1 VLTDQEFLDR
11 VQRVF
16 QEAADLDPASR
27 SAYVRRVSL
36 GDERLAARVLG
47 LIQVFEKTEASEAWK
62 TTAIEQFAA
71 EALEADL
78 DRYRLLEHIGSG
90 GMGVV
95 YKAVRADDEFSK
107 LVAVKIVLLPD
118 PAMILRLR
126 KERQILAGLEHPNIA
141 RLLDGGTSKD
151 GSPFLV
157 MEYVDGI
164 PINRYAQEGKLSTND
179 ILALLDK
186 VCAAVS
192 YAHRNLIVHRDLK
205 PANILVTAD
214 GEPKLLDFGIA
225 KVVDGTGERT
235 RTGLIAMTPEYA
247 SPEQIGG
254 GLITTATD
262 VYSLGVLLYEL
273 LTGGGPYRR
282 GEGALELAESVVK
295 EAPLPMSA
303 TAGRR
308 FDPDLENI
316 VQMALRK
323 EPERRYASIDQ
334 FSEDLRRYMDGR
346 PVVAHRDTLA
356 YRANKFVRRNAVGVA
371 AGGLLLVTLLAGIAG
386 TAWQAHVA
394 KLERARAERRFNDV
408 RHLAD
413 SFLFEFNA
421 SIEGIPGTLAARQ
434 LIVKRA
440 LEYLDSLS
448 AEEGNDAA
456 LKSELADAYQ
466 KVGTITFDVDARL
479 RIHQKELA
487 IRDSLARSDPANLRY
502 QQDLATAYNSV
513 GDATKDTGNLRGALE
528 NYRRA
533 LAIDLALSRKAPKDV
548 RIQLD
553 TANGFVLM
561 EQTLQRTGQLDESL
575 ANGYRALATVQ
586 QAMDAGLTSPD
597 FPQLL
602 MVIHHSLARDLV
614 EKGNL
619 AGAMEQTRAAL
630 KLAEDMNQA
639 DPANATNRRNLW
651 VSHMKQ
657 AEVLVKSGDVAA
669 GLAHYREALPL
680 IQALADADPGDKG
693 HRRALAVT
701 LRWLGDTLVASGD
714 LPGALRAY
722 QSAISTSE
730 ALLAADPHKLETRV
744 DLAGMYT
751 HLGVW
756 YLKSGQRARALEF
769 FEKGRAFFD
778 EAAAADPSSAEIR
791 SGKAEVYAQLD
802 ALKTS
807 RAATS
812 R

>member
-1 VLTDQEFLDR
+1 M
-11 VQRVF
+11 
-16 QEAADLDPASR
+16 
-27 SAYVRRVSL
+27 RRVSA
-36 GDERLAARVLG
+36 GDEYLSARVLG
-47 LIQVFEKTEASEAWK
+47 LLKAFEQAEASDAWK
-62 TTAIEQFAA
+62 TTALQQLAA
-71 EALEADL
+71 DPLDTDL
-78 DRYRLLEHIGSG
+78 DRYRLLERIGAG

-95 YKAVRADDEFSK
+95 HKAVRADDEFSK

-118 PAMILRLR
+118 PALILRLR
-126 KERQILAGLEHPNIA
+126 KERQMLAGLEHPNIA

-157 MEYVDGI
+157 MEYVDGV
-164 PINRYAQEGKLSTND
+164 PINRYTQEQKLSTTG

-186 VCAAVS
+186 VCGAVS

-205 PANILVTAD
+205 PANILVTPE

-225 KVVDGTGERT
+225 KMIDGTGDRT

-247 SPEQIGG
+247 SPEQIRG

-273 LTGGGPYRR
+273 LTGGSPYRK
-282 GEGALELAESVVK
+282 GDGALDLAESVVK
-295 EAPLPMSA
+295 DPPLPMST
-303 TAGRR
+303 TARRR

-334 FSEDLRRYMDGR
+334 FSEDLRRYMEGR
-346 PVVAHRDTLA
+346 PVLAHRDTLA

-371 AGGLLLVTLLAGIAG
+371 AGGLLAVTLLAGIAG

-408 RHLAD
+408 RHVAN

-440 LEYLDSLS
+440 LEYLDSLA

-456 LKSELADAYQ
+456 LQSELADAYQ

-479 RIHQKELA
+479 RIYQKELA
-487 IRDSLARSDPANLRY
+487 IRESLARAQPGNARY
-502 QQDLATAYNSV
+502 QRELAISYISI
-513 GDATKDTGNLRGALE
+513 GDATADTGNLRGALE

-533 LAIDLALSRKAPKDV
+533 LAID
-548 RIQLD
+548 
-553 TANGFVLM
+553 
-561 EQTLQRTGQLDESL
+561 QTLLKKMPADAGLYFGVADDFELVGQILQRTGQFDESL
-575 ANGYRALATVQ
+575 ADGNQALATVQ
-586 QAMDAGLTSPD
+586 QAMNAGLTHPE

-602 MVIHHSLARDLV
+602 MVIHHSLARALV
-614 EKGNL
+614 EKGDL
-619 AGAMEQTRAAL
+619 AGGMEHTRAAL